1 MKQSNN
7 SVAGWVV
14 VSALALGAATAVFAA
29 GNQYPGGYPGMMGGP
44 GMMHGPRMMG
54 GPGMGMMAGPG
65 MMGTAADMAKRLD
78 EVKGELG
85 ITSAQEDAWNAYQ
98 QAMVTQSALM
108 NAHRHTMWNGSTPPS
123 VGQRTAMHQQ
133 GAATMQQRLKA
144 TQDLYHVLTPEQ
156 QTKANTL
163 LSFHRGMGMY
173 R

>member
-29 GNQYPGGYPGMMGGP
+29 GNQGTGGYPGMMGGP
-44 GMMHGPRMMG
+44 RMMG
-54 GPGMGMMAGPG
+54 GPGM
-65 MMGTAADMAKRLD
+65 MGTPTDTAKRLGQ
-78 EVKGELG
+78 VKAELA
-85 ITSAQEDAWNAYQ
+85 ITAAQEDAWNAYQ
-98 QAMVTQSALM
+98 QAVVTQSALM
-108 NAHRHTMWNGSTPPS
+108 NAHRQTMWNGPMPPS
-123 VGQRTAMHQQ
+123 VDQRTAMHQQ
-133 GAATMQQRLKA
+133 GAAPMQQRLKA
-144 TQDLYHVLTPEQ
+144 TQELYQVLTPEQ